1 MISKCESFPIIDPTH
16 HPGVFIAW
24 LPGTVLGHGDIII
37 LCKLNS
43 QVINLKINPRC
54 VGFDNVHFKTLNG
67 DTELRDDVKLVL
79 FNEEM
84 QFYVLY

>member
-1 MISKCESFPIIDPTH
+1 MLLFIICE
-16 HPGVFIAW
+16 A
-24 LPGTVLGHGDIII
+24 LP
-37 LCKLNS
+37 KNS
-43 QVINLKINPRC
+43 TIFRPFLAIFSRC

-67 DTELRDDVKLVL
+67 DAELRDDGTLVL

>member
-1 MISKCESFPIIDPTH
+1 MYGYDC
-16 HPGVFIAW
+16 
-24 LPGTVLGHGDIII
+24 HG
-37 LCKLNS
+37 LYN
-43 QVINLKINPRC
+43 RC

>member
-1 MISKCESFPIIDPTH
+1 MANCHSYDYF
-16 HPGVFIAW
+16 
-24 LPGTVLGHGDIII
+24 TVMF
-37 LCKLNS
+37 
-43 QVINLKINPRC
+43 RC

>member
-1 MISKCESFPIIDPTH
+1 MMPVVKMNHQEPNAINAAII
-16 HPGVFIAW
+16 VA
-24 LPGTVLGHGDIII
+24 
-37 LCKLNS
+37 
-43 QVINLKINPRC
+43 RR

>member
-1 MISKCESFPIIDPTH
+1 MGRSANVAPSSVSPKGNTFFSICPRPKCRGKE
-16 HPGVFIAW
+16 
-24 LPGTVLGHGDIII
+24 TV
-37 LCKLNS
+37 
-43 QVINLKINPRC
+43 RC

-84 QFYVLY
+84 QFYVLVVK